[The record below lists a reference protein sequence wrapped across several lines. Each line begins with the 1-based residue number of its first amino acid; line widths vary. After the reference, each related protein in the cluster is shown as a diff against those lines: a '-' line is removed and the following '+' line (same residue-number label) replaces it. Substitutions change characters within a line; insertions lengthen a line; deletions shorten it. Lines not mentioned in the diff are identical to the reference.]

1 MIIEHEN
8 NPSWAAPS
16 VPRNAPAGP
25 IDQIEA
31 LLRRYPRL
39 SEAET
44 DRVLDFLTNAPIR
57 ERGSLSARDG
67 MAAKMEQVRR
77 DHAKVFRP
85 STGTWLIVSLL
96 IVAIVASGFL
106 VAG

>member
-1 MIIEHEN
+1 MIIEHEK
-8 NPSWAAPS
+8 NPSWSVPS
-16 VPRNAPAGP
+16 VPRNAPDGP
-25 IDQIEA
+25 IDEVEA

-39 SEAET
+39 SEDET
-44 DRVLDFLTNAPIR
+44 GRVLDFLTNAPIR
-57 ERGSLSARDG
+57 DRGTLSARSG

-77 DHAKVFRP
+77 DHARVFRP
-85 STGTWLIVSLL
+85 GWGTHFIIGVL

>member
-8 NPSWAAPS
+8 NPSWAVPS

-25 IDQIEA
+25 IDEVEA

-39 SEAET
+39 SEGET
-44 DRVLDFLTNAPIR
+44 RRVLDFLTNAPIR
-57 ERGSLSARDG
+57 DRGALSARQG
-67 MAAKMEQVRR
+67 MAARMEQVRR

-85 STGTWLIVSLL
+85 SVGTYLILGVL
-96 IVAIVASGFL
+96 IFAIVASGFL